1 MKGTL
6 VHQPGSGSW
15 MRIVVLVFALV
26 LAGGCTDSDDI
37 EGSVTRAW
45 SPDQIAA
52 LPDSMTI
59 GDHVLHV
66 VGQANRDFMPISP
79 PDGNPLT
86 TGANLMS
93 SAGGRPDWTPN
104 HPVLYVIR
112 DDRMWIVDAQSW
124 QPPAPSGLLWSYYA
138 SDGPKWP
145 PGALVDIVLEFDV
158 APGDRRRLVDRRVV
172 ITRSE

>member
-1 MKGTL
+1 MR
-6 VHQPGSGSW
+6 QPGGVPW
-15 MRIVVLVFALV
+15 TRIVALV
-26 LAGGCTDSDDI
+26 VALVGVGGCSDADDI
-37 EGSVTRAW
+37 EGFVSRAW

-52 LPDSMTI
+52 LPDSVTI
-59 GDHVLHV
+59 GDQVLYV

-104 HPVLYVIR
+104 HPVIYVIR
-112 DDRMWIVDAQSW
+112 EDRMWIVDAQSW
-124 QPPAPSGLLWSYYA
+124 QPPAPPGLLWSYYA
-138 SDGPKWP
+138 SDGPKWA

-158 APGDRRRLVDRRVV
+158 APGDRRRIVDRRVV
-172 ITRSE
+172 ITRSS